1 MNQFQL
7 VCKCT
12 LLFVY
17 LFPTPSKTSAFY
29 FLTLVL
35 GVCEMRKKRSVWI
48 SVLCQHKFYLLQLN
62 SSEMTSRAICTD

>member
-7 VCKCT
+7 VCKCA

-35 GVCEMRKKRSVWI
+35 GFCEMGKKEVCMDFCSV
-48 SVLCQHKFYLLQLN
+48 STQVLFVTIKLK
-62 SSEMTSRAICTD
+62 

>member
-1 MNQFQL
+1 MVCYMNQFQT

-17 LFPTPSKTSAFY
+17 LFPTLSKTSAFY

-35 GVCEMRKKRSVWI
+35 GVCEMGKIRG
-48 SVLCQHKFYLLQLN
+48 LYGFLFYVN
-62 SSEMTSRAICTD
+62 TSFICYN